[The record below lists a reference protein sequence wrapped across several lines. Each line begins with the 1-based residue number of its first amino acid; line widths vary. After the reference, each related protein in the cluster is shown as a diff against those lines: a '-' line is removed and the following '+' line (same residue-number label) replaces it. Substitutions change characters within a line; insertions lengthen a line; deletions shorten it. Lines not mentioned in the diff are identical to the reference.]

1 MTLFAYVTAFICS
14 IIMLLQLL
22 TLKKLKKRVF
32 NRISLKITKKMK
44 KALESDIE
52 LLFKQIRNLSPTMF
66 RSLKLMILLESEDTL
81 TSKVVNTMFTTLT
94 TIISIIAMMITLL
107 STVDSSLL
115 KPYITTLMDSSV
127 AVTAIILFIFATFHQ
142 HLNSEDEKRKFIQR
156 FLVVINEIEKEQP
169 ITVRLSEDQYQALS
183 TSSNLQR
190 TVYRFG
196 RTKNH

>member
-1 MTLFAYVTAFICS
+1 
-14 IIMLLQLL
+14 MLLQLL

-32 NRISLKITKKMK
+32 NRISLKITQKMK

-52 LLFKQIRNLSPTMF
+52 LLFNQIRNLSPTMF

-94 TIISIIAMMITLL
+94 TIISIVAMMITLL
-107 STVDSSLL
+107 STVDPSIL
-115 KPYITTLMDSSV
+115 KPYIITLMDSSV

-142 HLNSEDEKRKFIQR
+142 HLNTEDEKRKFIQR
-156 FLVVINEIEKEQP
+156 FLVVINEIEKEEP
-169 ITVRLSEDQYQALS
+169 ITVRLSEDQHQALS
-183 TSSNLQR
+183 TASNLQR

-196 RTKNH
+196 RTENY

>member
-14 IIMLLQLL
+14 MIMLLQLL

-32 NRISLKITKKMK
+32 NRISLKITQKMK

-52 LLFKQIRNLSPTMF
+52 LLFNQIRNLSPTMF

-94 TIISIIAMMITLL
+94 TIISIVAMMITLL
-107 STVDSSLL
+107 STVDPSIL
-115 KPYITTLMDSSV
+115 KPYIITLMDSSV

-142 HLNSEDEKRKFIQR
+142 HLNTEDEKRKFIQR
-156 FLVVINEIEKEQP
+156 FLVVINEIEKEEP
-169 ITVRLSEDQYQALS
+169 ITVRLSEDQHQALS
-183 TSSNLQR
+183 TASNLQR

-196 RTKNH
+196 RTENY